1 MTTNQRDPHAYA
13 TPELRAAALALVR
26 ATMEE
31 KGLNSNTI
39 AASLGIPAKVL
50 KLAIEEDGRDIAAQ
64 SQAHTAQIMALT
76 LAGRTAQQVARTLK
90 LTKWEVECH
99 INDAQAREREA
110 LRTAEQESP
119 EFCRR
124 ALALMEAGRTAA
136 QVARTLKAPKA
147 RIDTIALQD
156 KIDAAEPLPLAPV
169 AFAPIPISEHLAQTV
184 AFRLAPAPLLSHAT
198 IEKAIRRVHQKAAS
212 GHVGHVDVSPH
223 SQSSTCPTCGG
234 TDWKLL
240 QHVFNE
246 GLQSLHAASTSTGVG
261 INLGGAIGVGRATTT
276 TVGIQQNELSRM
288 ATPPSA
294 PPSRWHYL
302 GSAVC
307 FGAMA
312 ILLLYGGY
320 SASENWAMWLG
331 GGCLLFSVLAGGAWL
346 KAPAEQ
352 ERYARQL
359 DIWHRTRMCTRCG
372 HFYL

>member
-1 MTTNQRDPHAYA
+1 MATNQRNPHAYA

-31 KGLNSNTI
+31 KRLNSNTI
-39 AASLGIPAKVL
+39 AAALGIPAEVL

-76 LAGRTAQQVARTLK
+76 QAGRTSQQVARTMK

-99 INDAQAREREA
+99 IKDAQAREREA

-119 EFCRR
+119 ELFRR
-124 ALALMEAGRTAA
+124 TLALMEAGRTAA
-136 QVARTLKAPKA
+136 QVARTLKAPKT
-147 RIDTIALQD
+147 RINAIALRG
-156 KIDAAEPLPLAPV
+156 KIDAAEPAPLAPV
-169 AFAPIPISEHLAQTV
+169 VFAPIHISEHLAQTV
-184 AFRLAPAPLLSHAT
+184 EYRQVLAPLLCHAT
-198 IEKAIRRVHQKAAS
+198 IEKAIRRAHQKAAS
-212 GHVGHVDVSPH
+212 CHVEHVDVAPH
-223 SQSSTCPTCGG
+223 SQSSTCPKCGG

-276 TVGIQQNELSRM
+276 TVGIQQNELSRR
-288 ATPPSA
+288 ASPPSA
-294 PPSRWHYL
+294 PPSGWHYL
-302 GSAVC
+302 GCAVC
-307 FGAMA
+307 FSAMA

-320 SASENWAMWLG
+320 STSENWAMWLG
-331 GGCLLFSVLAGGAWL
+331 GGCLLFSALAWGAWL
-346 KAPAEQ
+346 QAPAEQ
-352 ERYARQL
+352 ERYTRQL
-359 DIWHRTRMCTRCG
+359 NVWHRTRMCTRCG